1 MRQLTY
7 DWCKYGFAPVIK
19 ASAKA
24 CYTQTTGYIG
34 HKWHLTPTL
43 HAAPGY
49 FMAKIASI
57 PSLLAVSGC
66 FGQFMVLCTHT
77 AGCIRSFKRL
87 YTQTTGYFWI

>member
-34 HKWHLTPTL
+34 HKWHLTPTS
-43 HAAPGY
+43 HAAPGH

-57 PSLLAVSGC
+57 PSLLVV
-66 FGQFMVLCTHT
+66 FGGRPFTAPNPHT
-77 AGCIRSFKRL
+77 VAR
-87 YTQTTGYFWI
+87 

>member
-34 HKWHLTPTL
+34 HKCDTHITCGAWAFHGKNSQYTL
-43 HAAPGY
+43 AACSVWV
-49 FMAKIASI
+49 F
-57 PSLLAVSGC
+57 
-66 FGQFMVLCTHT
+66 
-77 AGCIRSFKRL
+77 
-87 YTQTTGYFWI
+87 QTILGI

>member
-43 HAAPGY
+43 HVSLGY
-49 FMAKIASI
+49 F
-57 PSLLAVSGC
+57 
-66 FGQFMVLCTHT
+66 T
-77 AGCIRSFKRL
+77 A
-87 YTQTTGYFWI
+87 